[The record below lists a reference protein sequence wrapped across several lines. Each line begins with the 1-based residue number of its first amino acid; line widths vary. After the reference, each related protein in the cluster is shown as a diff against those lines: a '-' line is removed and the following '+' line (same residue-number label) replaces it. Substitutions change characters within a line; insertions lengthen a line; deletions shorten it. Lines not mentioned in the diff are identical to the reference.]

1 MGPIG
6 VKKHLAPFLPS
17 HPVVI
22 IFVLCDITY
31 HITEKIMFNF
41 VLHFFFVIN
50 DLLHTKRFP
59 LVAFLPLTKD
69 NQLVPFQQHHGAQL

>member
-22 IFVLCDITY
+22 IFVLHDMY
-31 HITEKIMFNF
+31 KLHITEKIIFNF

-50 DLLHTKRFP
+50 DLLHI
-59 LVAFLPLTKD
+59 
-69 NQLVPFQQHHGAQL
+69 